1 VAEEEKQLPL
11 RLFEPE
17 NGRFMVVKSHKLIQ
31 AQSTLNARE
40 QKLLAAAI
48 AQINPKADYP
58 GELSVSLT
66 SNEVSR
72 LTGIASNHVH
82 TFLNK
87 ATDAIMNAKFV
98 FQEPG
103 NSEDFEKMTIAPYTK
118 YENKVFTITF
128 SSHAKDELIQLSR
141 YASYELKQIEHLT
154 TKYSIRLFELFA
166 DAYNNKRRGRQRAIF
181 AVEDLYFRLG
191 IVDQHGNELAKG
203 YVEKFS
209 KFKSR
214 ILLPALKEINAKT
227 DINVAEDEIGYRRIG
242 RRIGEI
248 EFFIRKRFGDGLTI
262 ENSTLE
268 KALLKMDVPDK
279 KLAQWK
285 AVAQLAPCVES
296 EECTVEEYLQRC
308 ISYMNDAI
316 VSGQDVANKV
326 GFLDYLVRNFIVDS
340 PAWANPYSDM
350 YKGKPIEQ
358 AFVKQYFLGQFQFI
372 EEADTLSLN
381 KHGIVGSKYV
391 DQFKA
396 FKENF
401 KKMN

>member
-1 VAEEEKQLPL
+1 MEEQEKQLPL

-48 AQINPKADYP
+48 AQINPKAEYP

-72 LTGIASNHVH
+72 LTGISSNHIH
-82 TFLNK
+82 TFLAK

-103 NSEDFEKMTIAPYTK
+103 SPDFKKMTIAPVTE
-118 YENKVFTITF
+118 YERKVFTMTF

-141 YASYELKQIEHLT
+141 YASYELKQIENLT

-166 DAYNNKRRGRQRAIF
+166 DAYNDKRRGRQRAIF
-181 AVEDLYFRLG
+181 AVDDLYFRLG

-214 ILLPALKEINAKT
+214 ILLPSLAEINKKT
-227 DINVAEDEIGYRRIG
+227 DISIEIEDNGFRRIG

-248 EFFIRKRFGDGLTI
+248 EFFIRKQFGDGLTI
-262 ENSTLE
+262 DDNTLE
-268 KALLKMDVPDK
+268 KALLRIDVPDK
-279 KLAQWK
+279 KIANWK
-285 AVAQLAPCVES
+285 VLSELAPCVES
-296 EECTVEEYLQRC
+296 EECSVEVYLQRC
-308 ISYMNDAI
+308 IDYMNDAI
-316 VSGQDVANKV
+316 SSGQDVANKV
-326 GFLDYLVRNFIVDS
+326 GFLDYLIKNYIVDS

-350 YKGKPIEQ
+350 YKGKPVEQ
-358 AFVKQYFLGQFQFI
+358 DFVKQYFLGQFQFI
-372 EEADTLSLN
+372 EEDDARTLA
-381 KHGIVGSKYV
+381 KHGIIGSSYV
-391 DQFKA
+391 NLFNDFKS
-396 FKENF
+396 NR
-401 KKMN
+401 KKMR

>member
-1 VAEEEKQLPL
+1 MEEQEKQLPL

-48 AQINPKADYP
+48 AQINPKAEYP

-66 SNEVSR
+66 SNEVTR
-72 LTGIASNHVH
+72 LTGISSNHIH
-82 TFLNK
+82 TFLDK

-103 NSEDFEKMTIAPYTK
+103 SPDFKKMTIAPVTE
-118 YENKVFTITF
+118 YENKVFTMTF

-141 YASYELKQIEHLT
+141 YASYELKQIENLT

-166 DAYNNKRRGRQRAIF
+166 DAYNDKRRGRQRAIF
-181 AVEDLYFRLG
+181 AVDDLYFRLG

-214 ILLPALKEINAKT
+214 ILLPSLAEINQKT
-227 DINVAEDEIGYRRIG
+227 DISVEVEANGFRRIG

-248 EFFIRKRFGDGLTI
+248 EFFIRKQFGDGLTI
-262 ENSTLE
+262 DDNTLE
-268 KALLKMDVPDK
+268 KALLRMDVPDK
-279 KLAQWK
+279 KIANWK
-285 AVAQLAPCVES
+285 VLSELAPCVES
-296 EECTVEEYLQRC
+296 EECSVEVYLQRC
-308 ISYMNDAI
+308 IDYMNDAI
-316 VSGQDVANKV
+316 SSGQDVANKV
-326 GFLDYLVRNFIVDS
+326 GFLDYLIKNYIVDS

-350 YKGKPIEQ
+350 YKGKPVEQ
-358 AFVKQYFLGQFQFI
+358 DFVKQYFLGQFQFI
-372 EEADTLSLN
+372 EEDDARTLA
-381 KHGIVGSKYV
+381 KHGIIGSSYV
-391 DQFKA
+391 DLFNDFKS
-396 FKENF
+396 NR
-401 KKMN
+401 KKMR